1 MSSIDERVVSMQFD
15 NKQFESGVATS
26 MSTLDKLKAKLS
38 MTETAKG
45 FEDLGKAAGKLDFS
59 NLSINIDG
67 VTAKFTAFQSFV
79 HGIFESLGND
89 VYNFGKRL
97 VSSLTIDQISSGWS
111 KYGEMATSVAS
122 IIAATGQSQETTY
135 QQLDKLNWF
144 SDATSYSLT
153 QMTGAYSKFA
163 AAGVEAEDSM
173 KAIMGLATASS
184 RAGISASDSRFNN
197 VLYNVAQ
204 AMGMGYLGTMDWKSL
219 ELAGIATVEFK
230 QKLIDVGVE
239 LGELKKEG
247 DKVFTQKGA
256 EVTAENL
263 RETLSEKWVNKDVM
277 LGGFGAFGSFVD
289 TVYQEATSK
298 GITAE
303 EAMRNLADQS
313 EDLGYKAFRSAQETK
328 TWAEAVDATK
338 DAVSTLWMAI
348 FQDVIG
354 NYEEAKEVWGSV
366 AEALYNTFAEPLAK
380 VERVLSKW
388 KAKGGRALLL
398 EGLSNAFES
407 IGSVIGAVKEGLK
420 TLFPNLGQWK
430 VAAYRLTE
438 ITRSFRDWT
447 EALKPSEST
456 LNKIT
461 RTFKGFAA
469 IIDIVKTVA
478 SAVWK
483 VVSELFGTMTSGHK
497 SILDVT
503 AAFGDWL
510 VGVAEAIKNSEK
522 LQAAVQKVVDVLK
535 PLAEWLSEVIN
546 NFWSRFLTSGGG
558 IEGIIN
564 GLFGTLLDFMG
575 ALAGT
580 FEEIT
585 GWDLSGLLSGVYDV
599 VTWLRDKVVDLV
611 TWISGG
617 GKDFSIW
624 ETLKNIFK
632 EIGEFLQP
640 IVEGLGNFFGDTIG
654 KVKEFVKNL
663 DFSGVLEK
671 VKSAAEWVGQALKTV
686 WEWIKKLAEKVKELD
701 FSDIT
706 SLLGG
711 AAVGGAG
718 LGIWQLVGTIKDFI
732 SGLKEAKGGEKAGGI
747 KEFLGGIKDAITDFS
762 ESLQKSVNVNMILKV
777 AAAVMTLAIA
787 VKMVSGIDPGALAVS
802 LGAVST
808 LLGEVVTSLYAF
820 SKFDVSGSLNK
831 AATGML
837 ILSIAVTVLAGA
849 VKSLSELTWEQL
861 AKGIASVTVLLA
873 ELAGVTQI
881 TKAEDLI
888 ATGIGLLAISEAVK
902 ILSSAAEVFATLTW
916 EQLGKAG
923 ASITVLLAALAGFT
937 QITNAKDLIAT
948 GLGII
953 EVSLALKMLAG
964 VAEAF
969 GNMEWE
975 ELGKAGAAIVVLLA
989 ALGGFTRLVDPKGMI
1004 AVGLAMIELGAAFKI
1019 FNGVAESF
1027 GNMDWEELGKAGAAI
1042 AGIMAIIA
1050 AFSVVVSKF
1059 GGGGG
1064 SLLVMGV
1071 GLIAVAAGLK
1081 IVVSAVAELATIP
1094 LPELVK
1100 GIAAL
1105 GAVLLEISVAMVIA
1119 QSSLLGA
1126 AGILVVAIALNALL
1140 PPLLI
1145 LSAMSWEGIAK
1156 GLVGL
1161 GGALAIVVAAAALAT
1176 AVLPGLLALSL
1187 ALPLIGVGLVAVGA
1201 GLTAIGAAVAAFSA
1215 MGIGAIETFVAG
1227 IELVIATILTMIPNL
1242 ATALAASIVL
1252 FVVTLGQGAAQI
1264 LDAVVALGSAI
1275 LSALITLVPQIVE
1288 LVITTLSA
1296 ILEGLITLVPQV
1308 IALVSEILLGILELL
1323 IEAVPKFIELIF
1335 AALTEIINGL
1345 TEFVPEVV
1353 ELVVSTVEAIIAGI
1367 AELIPT
1373 VIDLFLQMIT
1383 GILQAVADN
1392 LPDLIQSGV
1401 DIVVAYMEGI
1411 GSAVPQLIDA
1421 GFKMIID
1428 FINGLAQA
1436 LEDNTET
1443 LLTATDRLFTAV
1455 INAGIAVLKH
1465 SVANFLGLGK
1475 TIMDS
1480 GLIQGIKDKWETLK
1494 MTVSTAITKAKQA
1507 ITEKLSQWLEA
1518 GKSLFSNIIDGIKK
1532 KWTDLKTAVTNLIS
1546 DAKEAIVNTVSDWV
1560 QAGKDMISG
1569 FIEGVKAKAASLLES
1584 AKSVVSGAVN
1594 GVKRFL
1600 KIGSPSKLL
1609 EQYGIWTD
1617 QGYINGILKL
1627 KDKVAGTTED
1637 MAEGAVNAFTDIM
1650 DGSFNADDIGD
1661 PVIRPI
1667 MDLTEIQNGRNAIDG
1682 ILNGDY
1688 SLGGSLGIAS
1698 AASSSMS
1705 GKVDLTQQA
1714 IDRLQLAIN
1723 RLSGQQGV
1731 VNNNTFNI
1739 ESNDPEAVANAV
1751 SDILQHNVERT
1762 NAQWA

>member
-59 NLSINIDG
+59 NLSVNIDG

-239 LGELKKEG
+239 LGELRKEG

-277 LGGFGAFGSFVD
+277 LGGFGAYGSFVD
-289 TVYQEATSK
+289 EVYQYAITH
-298 GITAE
+298 GVTAE
-303 EAMRNLADQS
+303 EAMQALADTTDQF
-313 EDLGYKAFRSAQETK
+313 GYAAMRSAQETK

-338 DAVSTLWMAI
+338 DAVSTLWMKI

-354 NYEEAKEVWGSV
+354 NYEEAKEVWGAVSGVLYDMFAAPLEKAEQLLSV
-366 AEALYNTFAEPLAK
+366 WKNFGGRNYLLQGVANTFEAL
-380 VERVLSKW
+380 S
-388 KAKGGRALLL
+388 
-398 EGLSNAFES
+398 
-407 IGSVIGAVKEGLK
+407 SVIGAVKKAFEGLI
-420 TLFPNLGQWK
+420 PNLSGFTL
-430 VAAYRLTE
+430 ANA
-438 ITRSFRDWT
+438 TRHFRDFT
-447 EALKPSEST
+447 ETLKPSEET
-456 LNKIT
+456 LEKIT
-461 RTFKGFAA
+461 KAFSGLASIVDLAKTIFGKVFGVVKSFFASMSGG
-469 IIDIVKTVA
+469 TV
-478 SAVWK
+478 
-483 VVSELFGTMTSGHK
+483 
-497 SILDVT
+497 SILDV
-503 AAFGDWL
+503 AAAIGEWVSNAVEAVKQSELFNEVFSKLGEIANRVGGFLRDALGNL
-510 VGVAEAIKNSEK
+510 VVY
-522 LQAAVQKVVDVLK
+522 
-535 PLAEWLSEVIN
+535 
-546 NFWSRFLTSGGG
+546 FLEEGSG
-558 IEGIIN
+558 IPGIIN
-564 GLFGTLLDFMG
+564 AILMTLQDLGG
-575 ALAGT
+575 AILN
-580 FEEIT
+580 IISDLT
-585 GWDLSGLLSGVYDV
+585 GWDLTGWFSVLSDVIGFLKEKLIGVVELLSGD
-599 VTWLRDKVVDLV
+599 
-611 TWISGG
+611 
-617 GKDFSIW
+617 KDFSVW

-640 IVEGLGNFFGDTIG
+640 IVEGLGNFFSDTVG
-654 KVKEFVKNL
+654 KVKEFVKNI

-671 VKSAAEWVGQALKTV
+671 VKSAAEWVGKALKTV

-732 SGLKEAKGGEKAGGI
+732 SGLKGGEKAGGI

-787 VKMVSGIDPGALAVS
+787 VKMVSGIDPGALAVG

-849 VKSLSELTWEQL
+849 VKSLAELTWEQL
-861 AKGIASVTVLLA
+861 AKGLTSVTVLLA

-888 ATGIGLLAISEAVK
+888 ATGLGLLAVSEAVK
-902 ILSSAAEVFATLTW
+902 ILSSAAETFATLTW

-948 GLGII
+948 GIGII
-953 EVSLALKMLAG
+953 EVSFALKMLAG

-969 GNMEWE
+969 GSMEWE

-1094 LPELVK
+1094 LDDLVK

-1119 QSSLLGA
+1119 QSSFLGA
-1126 AGILVVAIALNALL
+1126 AGILVVAVALNALL

-1145 LSAMSWEGIAK
+1145 MSTMSWESIAK

-1176 AVLPGLLALSL
+1176 AVLPGLLALSI
-1187 ALPLIGVGLVAVGA
+1187 ALPLIGVGLVAVGV

-1227 IELVIATILTMIPNL
+1227 IELVLATILTMLPNL
-1242 ATALAASIVL
+1242 ATALADSIVL
-1252 FVVTLGQGAAQI
+1252 FVVTIGQGAAQI
-1264 LDAVVALGSAI
+1264 LNAVVALGSAI
-1275 LSALITLVPQIVE
+1275 LSALITLVPQVVE

-1308 IALVSEILLGILELL
+1308 LELVSEIILGILELL
-1323 IEAVPKFIELIF
+1323 IDAVPKVIELVF
-1335 AALTEIINGL
+1335 TTLTAIIDGL
-1345 TEFVPEVV
+1345 IQFVPKIV
-1353 ELVVSTVEAIIAGI
+1353 ELVVSTVEAIIAGV
-1367 AELIPT
+1367 AELIPK
-1373 VIDLFLQMIT
+1373 VIELFLQMVT
-1383 GILQAVADN
+1383 GILEAVADN

-1401 DIVVAYMEGI
+1401 DIVVAYMQGI

-1480 GLIQGIKDKWETLK
+1480 GLIQGIKDKWDTLK

-1518 GKSLFSNIIDGIKK
+1518 GKSLFSNIIDGVKK

-1609 EQYGIWTD
+1609 EQYGVWTD

-1650 DGSFNADDIGD
+1650 DGSFNVDDVGD

-1698 AASSSMS
+1698 AASSSMG

-1714 IDRLQLAIN
+1714 IDRLQLAID

-1731 VNNNTFNI
+1731 TNNNTFNI

>member
-26 MSTLDKLKAKLS
+26 MSTLDKLNAKLS

-97 VSSLTIDQISSGWS
+97 VNSLTLDQISSGWS

-135 QQLDKLNWF
+135 EQLDKLNWF

-184 RAGISASDSRFNN
+184 RAGISASDSRFNS

-263 RETLSEKWVNKDVM
+263 RDTLSEKWVNKDVM
-277 LGGFGAFGSFVD
+277 LGGFGAYGSFVD
-289 TVYQEATSK
+289 EVYQYAITH
-298 GITAE
+298 GVTAE
-303 EAMRNLADQS
+303 EAMQALADTTDQF
-313 EDLGYKAFRSAQETK
+313 GYAAMRSAQETK

-338 DAVSTLWMAI
+338 DAVSTLWMKI

-380 VERVLSKW
+380 VEKVLSKW

-407 IGSVIGAVKEGLK
+407 IGSVIGAVKEGLN

-483 VVSELFGTMTSGHK
+483 VVSDLFGTMTSGHK

-510 VGVAEAIKNSEK
+510 VGIAEAIKNSEK
-522 LQAAVQKVVDVLK
+522 LQAAVQKVVAVLK

-599 VTWLRDKVVDLV
+599 VTWLRDKVIDLV

-654 KVKEFVKNL
+654 KVKEFVKNI

-671 VKSAAEWVGQALKTV
+671 VKSAAEWVGKALKTV

-732 SGLKEAKGGEKAGGI
+732 SGLKGAGGAGGI

-787 VKMVSGIDPGALAVS
+787 VKIVSGIDPGALAVG

-820 SKFDVSGSLNK
+820 SKFDVSGNLNK

-837 ILSIAVTVLAGA
+837 ILSVAVTVLAGA
-849 VKSLSELTWEQL
+849 VKSLAELTWEQL
-861 AKGIASVTVLLA
+861 AKGLTSVAVLLA

-888 ATGIGLLAISEAVK
+888 ATGLGLLAVSEAVK
-902 ILSSAAEVFATLTW
+902 ILSSAAETFATLTW

-948 GLGII
+948 GIGII
-953 EVSLALKMLAG
+953 EVSFALKMLAG

-1094 LPELVK
+1094 LDDLVK

-1105 GAVLLEISVAMVIA
+1105 GAVLLEVSVAMVIA
-1119 QSSLLGA
+1119 QSSFLGA
-1126 AGILVVAIALNALL
+1126 AGILVVAVALNALL

-1145 LSAMSWEGIAK
+1145 MSAMSWEGIAK

-1176 AVLPGLLALSL
+1176 AVLPGLLALSI
-1187 ALPLIGVGLVAVGA
+1187 ALPLIGVGLVAVGV

-1227 IELVIATILTMIPNL
+1227 IELVLATILTMLPNL

-1252 FVVTLGQGAAQI
+1252 FVVTIGQGAAQI
-1264 LDAVVALGSAI
+1264 LNAVVALGSAI
-1275 LSALITLVPQIVE
+1275 LSALITLVPQVVE

-1296 ILEGLITLVPQV
+1296 ILQGLITLVPQV
-1308 IALVSEILLGILELL
+1308 LALVSDILLGILELL
-1323 IEAVPKFIELIF
+1323 IDAVPKFIELVF
-1335 AALTEIINGL
+1335 AALTAIINGL
-1345 TEFVPEVV
+1345 TELVPEVV

-1367 AELIPT
+1367 AELIPE
-1373 VIDLFLQMIT
+1373 VIDLFLQMVT

-1401 DIVVAYMEGI
+1401 DIVVAYMQGI

-1518 GKSLFSNIIDGIKK
+1518 GKSLFSNIIDGVKN

-1569 FIEGVKAKAASLLES
+1569 FIEGVKAKAAALLES

-1609 EQYGIWTD
+1609 EQYGVWTD

-1650 DGSFNADDIGD
+1650 DGSFNVDDVGD

-1731 VNNNTFNI
+1731 TNNNTFNI
-1739 ESNDPEAVANAV
+1739 ESNDPEEVALAV

>member
-1 MSSIDERVVSMQFD
+1 MNSIDERVVSMQFD

-59 NLSINIDG
+59 NLSVNIDG

-79 HGIFESLGND
+79 HGIFESLGRD
-89 VYNFGKRL
+89 VYGFSKRL
-97 VSSLTIDQISSGWS
+97 VDSLTIGQLTAGWS

-135 QQLDKLNWF
+135 EQLDKLNWF

-153 QMTGAYSKFA
+153 QMTNAYSKFA
-163 AAGVEAEDSM
+163 AAGVDAEDSM

-184 RAGISASDSRFNN
+184 RAGISASDPRFNS
-197 VLYNVAQ
+197 VLYNVSQ
-204 AMGMGYLGTMDWKSL
+204 AMGMGYMGTMDWKSL
-219 ELAGIATVEFK
+219 ELASIATVEFK

-247 DKVFTQKGA
+247 DKVFTKSGV
-256 EVTAENL
+256 EVTAEKL
-263 RETLSEKWVNKDVM
+263 RDTLSEKWVTKDVM
-277 LGGFGAFGSFVD
+277 LGGFGLYGGFVD
-289 TVYQEATSK
+289 EVYQYAITH
-298 GITAE
+298 GVTAE
-303 EAMRNLADQS
+303 EAMRALADTTDQF
-313 EDLGYKAFRSAQETK
+313 GYAAMRSAQETK

-338 DAVSTLWMAI
+338 DAVSTLWMKI

-366 AEALYNTFAEPLAK
+366 AEALYNTFAEPLEK
-380 VERVLSKW
+380 VEKVLSKW
-388 KAKGGRALLL
+388 KSKGGRALLL

-407 IGSVIGAVKEGLK
+407 ISSVIGAVKEGLK

-438 ITRSFRDWT
+438 ITRSFRNWT
-447 EALKPSEST
+447 ETLKPSDET
-456 LNKIT
+456 LEKIT
-461 RTFKGFAA
+461 KAFGGLASIVDLVKTIFGKVF
-469 IIDIVKTVA
+469 DIVKGFFASMSGGTV
-478 SAVWK
+478 
-483 VVSELFGTMTSGHK
+483 
-497 SILDVT
+497 SILDV
-503 AAFGDWL
+503 AAAIGEWISNAVEAVKQSELFNEVFSKLGEVVNR
-510 VGVAEAIKNSEK
+510 VGGFLK
-522 LQAAVQKVVDVLK
+522 DVLGNI
-535 PLAEWLSEVIN
+535 VVY
-546 NFWSRFLTSGGG
+546 FLEEGSGVP
-558 IEGIIN
+558 GIIN
-564 GLFGTLLDFMG
+564 AILMTLQDLGG
-575 ALAGT
+575 AILN
-580 FEEIT
+580 IISDLT
-585 GWDLSGLLSGVYDV
+585 GWDLTGWFSVLSDVIGFLKEKLISVVELLSGD
-599 VTWLRDKVVDLV
+599 
-611 TWISGG
+611 
-617 GKDFSIW
+617 KDFSPL
-624 ETLKNIFK
+624 ETLKNIFVNIRDAVGPLVEKVGELFRKLTSGAK
-632 EIGEFLQP
+632 ELLSKINFES
-640 IVEGLGNFFGDTIG
+640 IVESLQ
-654 KVKEFVKNL
+654 KVW
-663 DFSGVLEK
+663 DWI
-671 VKSAAEWVGQALKTV
+671 KSTGSKI
-686 WEWIKKLAEKVKELD
+686 WEWIKGIIEELKKIDFSGLD
-701 FSDIT
+701 FSKIFGDLAI
-706 SLLGG
+706 
-711 AAVGGAG
+711 GGAG
-718 LGIWQLVGTIKDFI
+718 VGLISLGDGIRRLFNLFKSGEFGTDFARVFAR
-732 SGLKEAKGGEKAGGI
+732 LKESIA
-747 KEFLGGIKDAITDFS
+747 DFS
-762 ESLQKSVNVNMILKV
+762 EAMVKQVNIKNLKEI
-777 AAAVMTLAIA
+777 AIA
-787 VKMVSGIDPGALAVS
+787 IGILAVS
-802 LGAVST
+802 IKLLSTIDPVSLASGLGAVSA
-808 LLGEVVTSLYAF
+808 LLGEAVLVLEKLSTITF
-820 SKFDVSGSLNK
+820 TGNITK
-831 AATGML
+831 AATGMI
-837 ILSIAVTVLAGA
+837 ILSGAVAILAGA
-849 VKSLSELTWEQL
+849 VKSLAELDWGQL
-861 AKGIASVTVLLA
+861 GRGLAGVTVLLGGLIA
-873 ELAGVTQI
+873 ATWAIEPN
-881 TKAEDLI
+881 DLI
-888 ATGIGLLAISEAVK
+888 ETGVGMTAMAVAMR
-902 ILSSAAEVFATLTW
+902 IMASSAEVFATMTW
-916 EQLGKAG
+916 EQFAKGLGSVVVMLFAIAG
-923 ASITVLLAALAGFT
+923 AVKLMK
-937 QITNAKDLIAT
+937 AKDLVETGIGMIGVAAAMKIMASVAET
-948 GLGII
+948 FANFSIEQLLAGLGSVGVLLGEIAI
-953 EVSLALKMLAG
+953 FSSYVEPEGLIKAGLGMIAISAALKILAG
-964 VAEAF
+964 VAQQFAE
-969 GNMEWE
+969 MQME
-975 ELGKAGAAIVVLLA
+975 ELVNSIGAIGVILA
-989 ALGGFTRLVDPKGMI
+989 
-1004 AVGLAMIELGAAFKI
+1004 E
-1019 FNGVAESF
+1019 
-1027 GNMDWEELGKAGAAI
+1027 I
-1042 AGIMAIIA
+1042 AG
-1050 AFSVVVSKF
+1050 FSYLVQEF
-1059 GGGGG
+1059 GGGGANLLAMG
-1064 SLLVMGV
+1064 AGLLVLSV
-1071 GLIAVAAGLK
+1071 GLK
-1081 IVVSAVAELATIP
+1081 IVAGVVETFSNIP
-1094 LPELVK
+1094 FDNLVQ
-1100 GIAAL
+1100 GLAAL
-1105 GAVLLEISVAMVIA
+1105 GAVLLEMSVAAKIA
-1119 QSSLLGA
+1119 TGSLTGA
-1126 AGILVVAIALNALL
+1126 AGILIISIALNALL

-1145 LSAMSWEGIAK
+1145 MSTMSWESIAK

-1161 GGALAIVVAAAALAT
+1161 GGALAIVVGAAALAT
-1176 AVLPGLLALSL
+1176 AVLPGLLALSI
-1187 ALPLIGVGLVAVGA
+1187 ALPLIGVGLVAVGV

-1227 IELVIATILTMIPNL
+1227 IELVLATILTMLPNL

-1252 FVVTLGQGAAQI
+1252 FVVTIGQGAAQI
-1264 LDAVVALGSAI
+1264 LNAVVALGSAI
-1275 LSALITLVPQIVE
+1275 LSALITLVPQVVE

-1296 ILEGLITLVPQV
+1296 ILQGLITLVPQV
-1308 IALVSEILLGILELL
+1308 LELVSEIILGILELL
-1323 IEAVPKFIELIF
+1323 IDAVPKFIELVF
-1335 AALTEIINGL
+1335 AALTAIINGL

-1353 ELVVSTVEAIIAGI
+1353 ELVVSTVEAIIAGV
-1367 AELIPT
+1367 AELIPK
-1373 VIDLFLQMIT
+1373 VIELFLQMVT

-1518 GKSLFSNIIDGIKK
+1518 GKSLFSNIIDGVKK

-1569 FIEGVKAKAASLLES
+1569 FIEGVKAKAAALLES

-1609 EQYGIWTD
+1609 EQYGVWTD

-1650 DGSFNADDIGD
+1650 DGSFNADDVGD

-1723 RLSGQQGV
+1723 KLSGQQGV
-1731 VNNNTFNI
+1731 TNNNTFNI